1 MGVLLEE
8 ELLEEE
14 SLEEEDDTVTV
25 MVVWEELAEL
35 VESAEL
41 VGSAELVEL
50 VD

>member
-35 VESAEL
+35 V
-41 VGSAELVEL
+41 GSAELVEL

>member
-1 MGVLLEE
+1 VGVLLEE

>member
-1 MGVLLEE
+1 VEVLLEE